1 MSGWRRQ
8 IGGGRQKK
16 TFYLLNLSQTLILQW
31 QVLRRLSI
39 NWTDH
44 EWLTACLCLS
54 MCLVPVKLL
63 FTFIRF
69 KGGGCISRQWRIR
82 RRKAGDC
89 VLSLFVAGTLKEA
102 NSAYLY
108 LINECCGPNWPG
120 RQQQPTDWVN
130 AAAVAEKD
138 NLCLQYLEIHLKRL
152 CWWSQGKWMQFNL
165 LQTDIVHSNE
175 CPSSPHLTDSLS
187 LSLSIGPIFLW
198 SWCAAVEGLLPDW
211 LDCCG
216 RALFHLLL
224 LLLLLLSCMWP
235 TTVRP
240 SLLVLLYGC
249 VFKENTFLCAL
260 IIGWFG
266 WLLVR
271 YTNTCIIS

>member
-31 QVLRRLSI
+31 QVLRRRLSI
-39 NWTDH
+39 NWTYV

-54 MCLVPVKLL
+54 MCLVLL
-63 FTFIRF
+63 FTFCIRF
-69 KGGGCISRQWRIR
+69 KGGGCISRQWRR

-89 VLSLFVAGTLKEA
+89 VLSLFVTGTLKEA

-120 RQQQPTDWVN
+120 RQQQPTEWVN

-175 CPSSPHLTDSLS
+175 CPSSPHLTESLS
-187 LSLSIGPIFLW
+187 LPVYRSHLSLVVMCW
-198 SWCAAVEGLLPDW
+198 WW
-211 LDCCG
+211 
-216 RALFHLLL
+216 R
-224 LLLLLLSCMWP
+224 
-235 TTVRP
+235 
-240 SLLVLLYGC
+240 
-249 VFKENTFLCAL
+249 L
-260 IIGWFG
+260 IAW
-266 WLLVR
+266 LVR
-271 YTNTCIIS
+271 LLWASFVSLIVVAVVLHVTDDRSSIPPRTIVWMCIQGKHVSLRTHHRMVRMAPGQVHKHVYYCLAG